1 MINFD
6 EKKLEI
12 DEAFKKVAESA
23 RAFNADLMA
32 MRSIELPDIE
42 GLNNED
48 RNELMK
54 IGTRFRYA
62 NCLHSSF
69 SFGSTRQCSVD
80 VIK

>member
-1 MINFD
+1 MNNFD

-54 IGTRFRYA
+54 IGRDLDMRTAFILRSLLA
-62 NCLHSSF
+62 QHGNVLWM
-69 SFGSTRQCSVD
+69 
-80 VIK
+80 